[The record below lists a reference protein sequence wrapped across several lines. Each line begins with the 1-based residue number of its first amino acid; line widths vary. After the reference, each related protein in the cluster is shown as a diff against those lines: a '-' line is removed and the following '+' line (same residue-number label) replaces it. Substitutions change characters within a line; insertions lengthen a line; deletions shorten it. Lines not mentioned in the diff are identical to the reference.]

1 RKDDKDQDDSDWSV
15 KSAKSNRPRDTL
27 NAPREEEELDSDP
40 NIVDRLW
47 GRLLPDI
54 GRVYVFH
61 GFPSNLTSN
70 TLHRD
75 ILRLPYLAS
84 TYSYQVIWPA
94 ELPRA
99 APITTCGDF
108 DTHDSGHRMFKSF
121 GRSLSA
127 GIDLDGNH
135 PPDLIAGDFES
146 DQLRDVSQVLPFPYC
161 PNVSISVGKS
171 KLPDYLSRPPVILD
185 GPKSVGGRFGHSVV
199 SMGDVNGGS
208 TEYLAISCPYC
219 SDPEGTRE
227 KEWSL
232 SAGID
237 LDGNH
242 APDLIAGDFDS
253 NQARDVSQVLPFHYC
268 PNVSISVGK
277 SKLWTWIIHVVF
289 LRARN
294 TIWFDSSEW
303 DLPLARTLPWSG
315 PDETECGTQCQF
327 RVQLSVRVHG
337 KPSLLQRH
345 QTEQFKLHVA
355 VDMDASIVNLVYKR
369 LAGVSD
375 MQNIGVSG
383 FMSMGLLESVL
394 PITIIRDTL
403 MNKNRMV
410 LLSLTLEP

>member
-1 RKDDKDQDDSDWSV
+1 MPREELKERKDDKDQDDSDWSV

-70 TLHRD
+70 TLVNSD
-75 ILRLPYLAS
+75 SLR
-84 TYSYQVIWPA
+84 
-94 ELPRA
+94 
-99 APITTCGDF
+99 
-108 DTHDSGHRMFKSF
+108 
-121 GRSLSA
+121 
-127 GIDLDGNH
+127 
-135 PPDLIAGDFES
+135 
-146 DQLRDVSQVLPFPYC
+146 
-161 PNVSISVGKS
+161 
-171 KLPDYLSRPPVILD
+171 PDYLSRPPVILD

-199 SMGDVNGGS
+199 SMGDVNG
-208 TEYLAISCPYC
+208 A
-219 SDPEGTRE
+219 TRE
-227 KEWSL
+227 KGAVFTYLGKKDNVIWPAELPRAAPNTTCGDFDSGHRMFKSFVWSL

-253 NQARDVSQVLPFHYC
+253 NQARDV
-268 PNVSISVGK
+268 
-277 SKLWTWIIHVVF
+277 VF
-289 LRARN
+289 LRACN
-294 TIWFDSSEW
+294 TIWFDSPEW